1 MATKQELTSAVWQA
15 ATAIRNEY
23 RDVKKYIEY
32 TAILLFFK
40 FYDDVYD
47 TLPPDIQGLIPHHY
61 RWNTLKALDPR
72 GFEGYHPEVRNR
84 LRDFF
89 AGKRWR
95 EQAAGHFGVI
105 FESFIFDIKHDEVLG
120 RALRQLDK
128 IDFATIDYDAK
139 GAIYE
144 FLISKMSEAGVKGEF
159 FTPRP
164 VVNMI
169 IDVLQP
175 RFGMLVWDPA
185 AGTGGFLTRAWEE
198 MLADLK
204 ARYPDES
211 SAEYKDR
218 LCQLRE
224 NSIYGNETESVSAR
238 LARMNMILKGD
249 GHSTVQEFNSLDQ
262 LTYTLS
268 TLKPHDD
275 EVDNPYPA
283 ILAQGGFDLIMANPP
298 YGGSQAVSDLGGY
311 FKPWTRT
318 AKPESNFLQLMMHA
332 LKPGG
337 HCGVLMPE
345 GVLFR
350 NVDSP
355 IRRRLL
361 REFDLKAVVGLFKGI
376 FEFADVKAC
385 VLFFRKPEKG
395 ERWQGTRRI
404 WIAEAR
410 SFDDIRQVPAHW
422 LSQSPSDFYRFVS
435 LEEINECK
443 GNLRP
448 VRYLKTKT
456 SSGQGRKFALLE
468 DILKRNM
475 ETILLDDDTEY
486 RRVSVALYGKG
497 VSLRDTIVGRD
508 VKTKKQRP
516 VRAGQV
522 IMSNIWARKQAFG
535 IVPQELDGAIAS
547 TDFTLFDLDNERI
560 DAHLLAYIL
569 GLGPLGEKL
578 EAMSRGSTGKA
589 RVHPDDFLSLEIPDL
604 HKTEQKQI
612 AERLDRQQRILLQ
625 CDMLLEGVDKLEWLD
640 DGLFQFPES
649 DLLATSFAPLV
660 ENATDYVDPTSQ
672 PETVWKVYGVSNE
685 EGIRIGQTKVG
696 AEFKVGRKYK
706 RLIKG
711 ALAYNPQR
719 VNVGSVGLIA
729 ETDEQSIIS
738 PYYVIFTCKPELDR
752 RFAYYLIKSPYFRQL
767 IDETAVGAV
776 RHELFFSLFTN
787 IEVPIPKLEVQQE
800 IVKAIEDQLADY
812 DGVRRLKEQAEE
824 TMRRVVRGLFGLS
837 DGGSEL

>member
-89 AGKRWR
+89 AEKRWR

-105 FESFIFDIKHDEVLG
+105 FENFIFDIKHDEVLG

-185 AGTGGFLTRAWEE
+185 AGTGGFLARAWEE

-204 ARYPDES
+204 ARCPDES
-211 SAEYKDR
+211 SAEYKDGLR
-218 LCQLRE
+218 QLRE

-262 LTYTLS
+262 LTYTLPA
-268 TLKPHDD
+268 LKPHDD

-283 ILAQGGFDLIMANPP
+283 ILAQAGFNLIMANPP
-298 YGGSQAVSDLGGY
+298 YGGSQAVSDLGEH

-337 HCGVLMPE
+337 RCGVLMPE

-350 NVDSP
+350 KVDDP
-355 IRRRLL
+355 ICRRLL
-361 REFDLKAVVGLFKGI
+361 REFDLQAVVGLFKGI

-385 VLFFRKPEKG
+385 VLFFRKPEKS
-395 ERWQGTRRI
+395 ERWQGTQRI
-404 WIAEAR
+404 WIAETR
-410 SFDDIRQVPAHW
+410 SFDDIRQLPAHW
-422 LSQSPSDFYRFVS
+422 LSQSPSDFYRFVA
-435 LEEINECK
+435 LEEVNEHE

-448 VRYLKTKT
+448 VRYLGATL
-456 SSGQGRKFALLE
+456 SSGQGRKFVLLE
-468 DILKRNM
+468 DVLKRNM
-475 ETILLDDDTEY
+475 ETFFLDDDTEY
-486 RRVSVALYGKG
+486 HRVSVALHGKG
-497 VSLRDTIVGRD
+497 VSPRDVIFGRD
-508 VKTKKQRP
+508 IKTKKQRP
-516 VRAGQV
+516 VKAGQV
-522 IMSNIWARKQAFG
+522 IMSNIWARRQAFG

-547 TDFTLFDLDNERI
+547 SDFTLFDLDNERI
-560 DAHLLAYIL
+560 DAHFLGYIL

-604 HKTEQKQI
+604 RKSEQEQI
-612 AERLDRQQRILLQ
+612 AERLDRQQHIVLQ
-625 CDMLLEGVDKLEWLD
+625 CSILLEGVDKLEWMD
-640 DGLFQFPES
+640 DSQFQFPES

-706 RLIKG
+706 RLVKG

-719 VNVGSVGLIA
+719 VNVGSVGLVK
-729 ETDEQSIIS
+729 ETDERSIIS

-752 RFAYYLIKSPYFRQL
+752 RFAYYLIKSPYFRRL

-776 RHELFFSLFTN
+776 RHELFFNLFIN
-787 IEVPIPKLEVQQE
+787 IEVPIPKLEVQQRV
-800 IVKAIEDQLADY
+800 VKVIEEQLATY
-812 DGVRRLKEQAEE
+812 EGVRQLKGQTEA
-824 TMRRVVRGLFGLS
+824 TMRRIVWGLFGVTEY
-837 DGGSEL
+837 GG